1 MIKSTLHFYDSL
13 YLKVNVRGWSNIPAK
28 AYFHVIENVSAKI
41 ELPLLGLLFI
51 KEMSTAWQVR
61 RYYL

>member
-51 KEMSTAWQVR
+51 K
-61 RYYL
+61 